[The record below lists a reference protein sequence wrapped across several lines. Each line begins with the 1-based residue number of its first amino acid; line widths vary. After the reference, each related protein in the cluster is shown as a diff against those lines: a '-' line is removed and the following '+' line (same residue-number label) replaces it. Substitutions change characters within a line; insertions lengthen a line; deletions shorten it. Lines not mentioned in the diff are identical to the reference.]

1 MTMDQREMT
10 LSFSSIWNG
19 LSTPVLV
26 LAEELALRRA
36 AHERPATE
44 LRIGAGGIE
53 VVRGSGL
60 SREPLLAAPGR
71 PQAAIKE
78 VVQRMAGGLGPEVA
92 VTFAADQ
99 SVSQQLVLPQQPD
112 DVLQAIVRNKVE
124 SLAPW
129 PLAQCLWGMRRSLIA
144 GDPQHVAVDVAVVSR
159 AQLDEIGATL
169 RQAGSEVKA
178 LSVALPDG
186 EELDIALGAG
196 DERRAA
202 REAAVRKAR
211 TAAIVAGLL
220 VVLGVLWVYRI
231 SAEASHLEEDTAAL
245 MSTLTPNGVP
255 AGETPLVSAAN
266 RLFQARRERLPAV
279 AVIDEVSKLLPDT
292 VYLVTLSLDGD
303 QLTIKGQGSGVPDLV
318 QILEASPDFQSVNF
332 AAATELDQNSNADAF
347 SLIAV
352 LEKAA
357 PEHSA
362 PAETTP

>member
-1 MTMDQREMT
+1 MTMDEREMT

-19 LSTPVLV
+19 LSAPVLA

-36 AHERPATE
+36 ARERPATE
-44 LRIGAGGIE
+44 LRIRAAGID
-53 VVRGSGL
+53 VVRGRGMA
-60 SREPLLAAPGR
+60 REPLLTAGGR
-71 PQAAIKE
+71 PQAAVKD

-99 SVSQQLVLPQQPD
+99 SISQQLVLPQQPD

-129 PLAQCLWGMRRSLIA
+129 PLAQCLWSMRRSLIA

-196 DERRAA
+196 DDRRAA
-202 REAAVRKAR
+202 REAAVRMSR
-211 TAAIVAGLL
+211 MAAVAAVLL
-220 VVLGVLWVYRI
+220 VALGLFWVYRT
-231 SAEASHLEEDTAAL
+231 SAEASRLEEDTSAL
-245 MSTLTPNGVP
+245 MATLKPNGAP
-255 AGETPLVSAAN
+255 TGETPLVSAAN
-266 RLFQARRERLPAV
+266 RLFEARRERLPVV

-292 VYLVTLSLDGD
+292 VHLVNLALDGD
-303 QLTIKGQGSGVPDLV
+303 QLTIKGQGSGVPGLV

-347 SLIAV
+347 SLIAT

-357 PEHSA
+357 PAEAA
-362 PAETTP
+362 P